1 MFSLEKALT
10 SNSYEFSG
18 ITKRTMDVLLME
30 RWVRERAPA
39 GLPTKVRV
47 SYQKLLKVCFIY
59 YFVHSGLHRA
69 AHAGTYEK

>member
-30 RWVRERAPA
+30 RWVR
-39 GLPTKVRV
+39 V